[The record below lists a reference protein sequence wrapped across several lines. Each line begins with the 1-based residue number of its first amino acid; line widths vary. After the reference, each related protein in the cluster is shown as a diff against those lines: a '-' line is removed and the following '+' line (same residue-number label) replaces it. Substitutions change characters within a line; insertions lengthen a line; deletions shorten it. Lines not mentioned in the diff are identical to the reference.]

1 MTRSGG
7 TRVPLGEGREQM
19 DQVGDS
25 LLRLA
30 MQHSPVGMMLVSP
43 EGQMLAV
50 NDAACGML
58 GYERSELLRTRWQD
72 ITHPEDLVSDVHLV
86 QAVLDGERSSYRL
99 SKRYVRKDS
108 SVLWGDLS
116 VALLRDDD
124 GTPLHFVSQ
133 ILDVSEQRAAA
144 QHIAEANAT
153 IEKQARSVAA
163 IYDAVDVGLVLL
175 DRSGRYE
182 QVNRRHHDFMA
193 LAYPE
198 GHHGMAG
205 QTGDVYEADGETL
218 MVRQDLPSYRATL
231 GDEFDDVRLWVGSD
245 PKTRRALSVSARS
258 TRRPDGT
265 LTGAALA
272 YKDVTDF
279 MRALAVKDEF
289 VASVSHELRTPLT
302 SVLGHLEMLA
312 AREDLPAD
320 VRAQLAVVD
329 RNAARLQMLVS
340 DLLYVAQEA
349 DAALQVV
356 RVAADAVTIVC
367 EAVEAAR
374 PVANAARVD
383 LVVDL
388 PDSRVAMFDPQR
400 LRQVVDNLVSNGI
413 KYTDE
418 GGEVVVRLP
427 AHPERL
433 EVQVSDTGIGIGPDD
448 AERLFSR
455 FYRADTERV
464 RLTPGTG
471 LGLNIVR
478 SITEGCGGGVH
489 VDSEVGVGSTFTA
502 WIPYVATG
510 DE

>member
-1 MTRSGG
+1 
-7 TRVPLGEGREQM
+7 M
-19 DQVGDS
+19 DQIGDS

-43 EGQMLAV
+43 AGEMLAV
-50 NDAACGML
+50 NDAACRML
-58 GYERSELLRTRWQD
+58 GYDRADLLMTRWQD
-72 ITHPEDLVSDVHLV
+72 VTHPDDLASDVHLV
-86 QAVLDGERSSYRL
+86 EDVLAGVRSSYRL
-99 SKRYVRKDS
+99 SKRYVRKDG

-116 VALLRDDD
+116 VALLRDED
-124 GTPLHFVSQ
+124 GTPRHFISQ
-133 ILDVSEQRAAA
+133 ILDVTEQRES
-144 QHIAEANAT
+144 AEQLADANAT
-153 IEKQARSVAA
+153 IEKQSRTVAA
-163 IYDAVDVGLVLL
+163 IYDAVDVGLVLI

-182 QVNRRHHDFMA
+182 QMNRRHRDFMA

-205 QTGDVYEADGETL
+205 QTGEVYEPDGETL
-218 MVRQDLPSYRATL
+218 MARRDLPSLRASV

-245 PKTRRALSVSARS
+245 PATRRALSVSARS

-265 LTGAALA
+265 FIGAALA

-312 AREDLPAD
+312 AREDLPGD
-320 VRAQLAVVD
+320 IRAQLAVVD

-349 DAALQVV
+349 DAALHMV
-356 RVAADAVTIVC
+356 RVAADAAAIVRDS
-367 EAVEAAR
+367 VEAAR
-374 PVANAARVD
+374 PVANASKVA
-383 LVVDL
+383 LVADL
-388 PDSRVAMFDPQR
+388 PETRVAMCDPQR

-413 KYTDE
+413 KYTDA
-418 GGEVVVRLP
+418 GGEVRIELP
-427 AHPERL
+427 LVEDRL
-433 EVQVSDTGIGIGPDD
+433 EVQVSDNGIGVGPEDL
-448 AERLFSR
+448 ERLFSR
-455 FYRADTERV
+455 FYRADSERV

-478 SITEGCGGGVH
+478 SIVEGCGGGVR

-502 WIPYVATG
+502 WIPYVAPG

>member
-1 MTRSGG
+1 
-7 TRVPLGEGREQM
+7 M
-19 DQVGDS
+19 DELGDS

-43 EGQMLAV
+43 DGQMLAV
-50 NDAACGML
+50 NDATCRML
-58 GYERSELLRTRWQD
+58 GYDRAELQQTLWQD
-72 ITHPEDLVSDVHLV
+72 ITHPEDLASDVDLV
-86 QAVLDGERSSYRL
+86 EDVLAGVRSSYRM
-99 SKRYVRKDS
+99 SKRYVRKDG

-124 GTPLHFVSQ
+124 GTPLHFISQ
-133 ILDVSEQRAAA
+133 IVDVTEQRVAT
-144 QHIAEANAT
+144 QQIAEANAT
-153 IEKQARSVAA
+153 IEKQARTVAA
-163 IYDAVDVGLVLL
+163 IYDAVDVGLVLI

-182 QVNRRHHDFMA
+182 QMNRRHRDFMA

-205 QTGDVYEADGETL
+205 QTGEVYEVDGETP
-218 MVRQDLPSYRATL
+218 MARGDLPSLRAAM

-245 PKTRRALSVSARS
+245 PATRRALSVSARS
-258 TRRPDGT
+258 ARRPDGSFV
-265 LTGAALA
+265 GAALA
-272 YKDVTDF
+272 YKDVTEF

-312 AREDLPAD
+312 AREDLPGD
-320 VRAQLAVVD
+320 VRAQLSVVD
-329 RNAARLQMLVS
+329 RNAGRLQMLVS

-356 RVAADAVTIVC
+356 RVAADAAVIVR

-374 PVANAARVD
+374 PVANASKVA
-383 LVVDL
+383 LVADL
-388 PDSRVAMFDPQR
+388 PDTRVAMFDPQR
-400 LRQVVDNLVSNGI
+400 MRQVVDNLVSNGI
-413 KYTDE
+413 KYTDA
-418 GGEVVVRLP
+418 GGEVRVRVPLV
-427 AHPERL
+427 EDRL
-433 EVQVSDTGIGIGPDD
+433 EVVVSDDGIGIGPEDV
-448 AERLFSR
+448 ERLFSR
-455 FYRADTERV
+455 FYRVDTERV

-478 SITEGCGGGVH
+478 SIVEGCGGGVR
-489 VDSEVGVGSTFTA
+489 VDSELGVGSTFTA
-502 WIPYVATG
+502 WIPYVAPG

>member
-1 MTRSGG
+1 
-7 TRVPLGEGREQM
+7 M
-19 DQVGDS
+19 DQIGDS

-43 EGQMLAV
+43 AGEMLAV

-58 GYERSELLRTRWQD
+58 GYDRAELLRTSWQD
-72 ITHPEDLVSDVHLV
+72 ITHPEDLASDVDV
-86 QAVLDGERSSYRL
+86 VADVLAGERSSYRL
-99 SKRYVRKDS
+99 SKRYVRKDGS
-108 SVLWGDLS
+108 LLWGDLS

-124 GTPLHFVSQ
+124 GTPLYFISQ
-133 ILDVSEQRAAA
+133 ILDVSEQREAA

-153 IEKQARSVAA
+153 IEKQSRSVAA
-163 IYDAVDVGLVLL
+163 IYDAVDVGLVLV

-182 QVNRRHHDFMA
+182 RVNRRHHDFMA

-205 QTGDVYEADGETL
+205 QRGEVYEADGETL
-218 MVRQDLPSYRATL
+218 MARQDLPSYRATM

-245 PKTRRALSVSARS
+245 PATRRALSVSARS

-272 YKDVTDF
+272 YKDVTDY

-312 AREDLPAD
+312 GREDLPAD

-349 DAALQVV
+349 DASLQVV
-356 RVAADAVTIVC
+356 RVAADAAGIVR

-374 PVANAARVD
+374 PLARAGKIS
-383 LVVDL
+383 LSVDL
-388 PDSRVAMFDPQR
+388 PDSRVALFDPQR
-400 LRQVVDNLVSNGI
+400 LRQVVDNLLSNGI
-413 KYTDE
+413 KYTDA
-418 GGEVVVRLP
+418 GGEVLVRLP
-427 AHPERL
+427 VDEDRL
-433 EVQVSDTGIGIGPDD
+433 EVQVSDNGIGIAPDD
-448 AERLFSR
+448 LERLFSR

-471 LGLNIVR
+471 LGLSIVR
-478 SITEGCGGGVH
+478 SITEGCGGGVR
-489 VDSEVGVGSTFTA
+489 VESEVGVGSTFTA
-502 WIPYVATG
+502 WIPYVAAG
-510 DE
+510 DD